1 MANWKKYLSYLY
13 PLVIQRETSDHGYQL
28 EVTWENGRLVLNTDK
43 ANYSFGSL
51 HKVFR
56 KTFKAIPP
64 KLDKEGRVL
73 VLGFGVGSVAHIL
86 LKERGLHCHVTGVE
100 YDQQVINLGKRFFET
115 ENYPHTEIICN
126 DAYRFLVN
134 CTDTFQVIVV
144 DLFQELNV
152 PDQFQE
158 KAFLSLIKDHLVEGG
173 QIYFNY
179 VTNNTVR
186 KQKFGILQKTAGQ
199 IFSKS
204 ETYNPTP
211 INKVLIFEK

>member
-1 MANWKKYLSYLY
+1 MADWKKYLSYVY
-13 PLVIQRETSDHGYQL
+13 PVIVHRESSDHGYQL

-86 LKERGLHCHVTGVE
+86 LKERGLHCHIAGVE
-100 YDQQVINLGKRFFET
+100 YDQQVIELGKRFFKT
-115 ENYPHTEIICN
+115 ESYPNTNVICN
-126 DAYRFLVN
+126 DAYMFLEN

-144 DLFQELNV
+144 DLFQELTV
-152 PDQFQE
+152 PEKFQQQE
-158 KAFLSLIKDHLVEGG
+158 FLMLLKDHLSTSG

-186 KQKFGILQKTAGQ
+186 KQAFNSLKKLGEQ

-211 INKVLIFEK
+211 INRVLIFEK